1 MQAIIL
7 AQRCDS
13 GGTSGAPVATFLCA
27 STDRRT
33 TDWVAADSLA
43 QLGYAADVEQFVG
56 LSDEG
61 RQQRLDAFR
70 S

>member
-13 GGTSGAPVATFLCA
+13 GGTSDAAFLCA

-43 QLGYAADVEQFVG
+43 QLGYAADVAQFVG